1 MKSYVAV
8 FICLF
13 SLTVAAQQPAPPKAP
28 AAPAPPAPAGAT
40 AAASPAP
47 PRPELDPLRG
57 QVVNIRLDVSV
68 SDQGEGTPS
77 APKTLMVMLADR
89 AMGRTR
95 GAFEDRSISV
105 DATPRI
111 VDGRIRVQLTVES
124 RAQTAPG
131 REAPNLTLFWQ
142 NSFALLL
149 DSGKPMLAF
158 ETSDPVTK
166 RKLSI
171 EVKATIQ
178 K

>member
-1 MKSYVAV
+1 MKPYVALFV
-8 FICLF
+8 CLL
-13 SLTVAAQQPAPPKAP
+13 SVTVAAQQPAPAKAPPAPPAAP
-28 AAPAPPAPAGAT
+28 AAPVPPP
-40 AAASPAP
+40 
-47 PRPELDPLRG
+47 PELDPSRG

-68 SDQGEGTPS
+68 TDQGEGAPS
-77 APKTLMVMLADR
+77 SPKTLMVVLADR

-111 VDGRIRVQLTVES
+111 VEGRIRVQLTVES
-124 RAQTAPG
+124 RAQTGPG
-131 REAPNLTLFWQ
+131 REATNLTLFWQ

-149 DSGKPMLAF
+149 DSGKPTLAF

>member
-1 MKSYVAV
+1 MKSYVALV
-8 FICLF
+8 ICLM
-13 SLTVAAQQPAPPKAP
+13 SLTAAAQQPTAPKAPPVPQAPAAP
-28 AAPAPPAPAGAT
+28 AAPAPPART
-40 AAASPAP
+40 SP
-47 PRPELDPLRG
+47 EIDPLRG

-68 SDQGEGTPS
+68 TDQGEGAPS
-77 APKTLMVMLADR
+77 SPKTLMVMLADR
-89 AMGRTR
+89 ATGRTR

-111 VDGRIRVQLTVES
+111 VEGRIRVQLTVES
-124 RAQTAPG
+124 RAQTGPG

-149 DSGKPMLAF
+149 DSGKPTLAF

>member
-1 MKSYVAV
+1 MKSSAALLV
-8 FICLF
+8 CLL
-13 SLTVAAQQPAPPKAP
+13 SVTLAAQNPAPRPPASPGPPAVP
-28 AAPAPPAPAGAT
+28 AAPAPPAP
-40 AAASPAP
+40 PAP
-47 PRPELDPLRG
+47 PRPEVDPLRG
-57 QVVNIRLDVSV
+57 QVVNVRLDVSV
-68 SDQGEGTPS
+68 SDQAES
-77 APKTLMVMLADR
+77 APGSPKTLMVMLADR
-89 AMGRTR
+89 ATGRTR

-124 RAQTAPG
+124 RAQTGPG
-131 REAPNLTLFWQ
+131 RESPNLTLFWQ

-149 DSGKPMLAF
+149 ESGKPMIAF
-158 ETSDPVTK
+158 ETSDPATK